1 VTERRILGELDLDPA
16 MNDPGDDDGW
26 FGSAQV
32 EVAEPLVTPEHD
44 DPPLGYP
51 RYPAEYDPED
61 PDPRPDPEP
70 EAEPDETPW
79 SGILAPRIGRPA
91 VPPTP
96 SWESKSW
103 ESKLSNSGAWDF
115 KVSATSPWYRSKR
128 VLSAAAA
135 VAALTL
141 ALTGIVLFTRGS
153 SGGDEESTPVTPSN
167 PGTASSVPSS
177 PVPALSTEIA
187 PPPPLPPPPPPPP
200 SADQITAP
208 PTRGYTPPR
217 RSAPSQSDM
226 PEVGVTRTPITR
238 APFSATPPPPRT
250 PDRNSSTP
258 GDGPKGGWGRW

>member
-1 VTERRILGELDLDPA
+1 

-32 EVAEPLVTPEHD
+32 EAAEPLVTPEHD

-61 PDPRPDPEP
+61 PDPRPDPDPEP
-70 EAEPDETPW
+70 EPEPEPDETPW

-91 VPPTP
+91 VPPTT
-96 SWESKSW
+96 SW

-115 KVSATSPWYRSKR
+115 KVSVTNPWYRSKR
-128 VLSAAAA
+128 VLTAAAA
-135 VAALTL
+135 VAAVAL

-167 PGTASSVPSS
+167 PSTASSAPSS
-177 PVPALSTEIA
+177 PAPALSTEIA
-187 PPPPLPPPPPPPP
+187 PPPPLAPPPLPPPPPP

-217 RSAPSQSDM
+217 RSSPSPSDM